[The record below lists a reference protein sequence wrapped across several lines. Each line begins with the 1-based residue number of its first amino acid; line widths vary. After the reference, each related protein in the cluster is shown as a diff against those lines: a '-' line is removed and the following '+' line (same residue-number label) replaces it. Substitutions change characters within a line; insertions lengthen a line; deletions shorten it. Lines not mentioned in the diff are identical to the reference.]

1 MAKSFSEHERGL
13 IRQNLIEACQ
23 ECWSRFGYQKTGIR
37 ELAEMANISAGAFYQ
52 FFDSKEML
60 FVATADEYQKGLVQL
75 FHDNMQ
81 KRPDK
86 QGVAASIKAVVS
98 AMTDMPW
105 LTSMWEEWPV
115 IARKLPAGYIEQDFR
130 GDIVRIEEIIG
141 QYHLVP
147 TRSVESVTQTLDIL
161 LTSVTRQNF
170 MPGDTRESVDFIIDA
185 VIDAL
190 FE

>member
-13 IRQNLIEACQ
+13 IRQNLIDACQ
-23 ECWSRFGYQKTGIR
+23 ECWSRYGYQKTGIR
-37 ELAEMANISAGAFYQ
+37 ELTDMANISAGAFYQ

-86 QGVAASIKAVVS
+86 HGVSIGAKAIVS
-98 AMTDMPW
+98 AMADMPW
-105 LTSMWEEWPV
+105 MTSMWEEWPV
-115 IARKLPAGYIEQDFR
+115 IARKLPAGYIEQDFK
-130 GDIVRIEEIIG
+130 GDIVRIEEIVH
-141 QYHLVP
+141 QYNLVP
-147 TRSVESVTQTLDIL
+147 TRDIESVTQVFDIL
-161 LTSVTRQNF
+161 MASVTRPNF